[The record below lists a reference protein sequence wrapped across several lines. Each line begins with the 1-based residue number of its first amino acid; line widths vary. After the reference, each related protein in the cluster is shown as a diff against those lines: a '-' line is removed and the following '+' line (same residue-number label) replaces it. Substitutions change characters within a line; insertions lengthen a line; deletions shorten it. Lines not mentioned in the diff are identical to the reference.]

1 MSSGALTASWL
12 KEFPALIRRGAGAR
26 QEAAPVIRRG
36 SHPGPSSRAFWHL
49 AEVLL
54 PWEEPPFLVL
64 AGAGLEA
71 APVLGFFFSA
81 FFAYCMT

>member
-1 MSSGALTASWL
+1 M
-12 KEFPALIRRGAGAR
+12 
-26 QEAAPVIRRG
+26 IRRG

-71 APVLGFFFSA
+71 APVLGFFFFCFLCLLHDLKLFESL
-81 FFAYCMT
+81 YDDGVSHGVGPVGGW